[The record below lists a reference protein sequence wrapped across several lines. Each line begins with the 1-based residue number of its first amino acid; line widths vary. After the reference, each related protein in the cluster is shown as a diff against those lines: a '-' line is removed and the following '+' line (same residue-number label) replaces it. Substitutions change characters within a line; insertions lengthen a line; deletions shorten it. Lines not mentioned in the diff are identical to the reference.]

1 MLQEIKDTAMSHRRG
16 DGQTPRRGRL
26 DVTVVLLDD
35 GHASTGIV
43 PVEVFDAAG
52 ALWQALRGEP
62 GEPAFRVRAVS
73 LDGGVVR
80 SPYGIEITPQ
90 GSIDDVARTD
100 VVVVASS
107 GLEIDLKL
115 AANSAILPW
124 LRRQYAQ
131 GALVAGACVG
141 AAYLAEA
148 GLLDGRL
155 ATSHWALCDQLA
167 ARYPKVR
174 WRPDLFVT
182 EDSRLLCSGGVYA
195 AIDVSLYL
203 VEKLCGHEVAVQCAK
218 ALLLPMPRIA
228 QSGYAVTPVA
238 RAHDDASVRAAEAFL
253 QDHLGEAVSAERLAS
268 AAGLGAR
275 TFTRR
280 FKAATGRMPAA
291 YVQALRIAEAKA
303 MLERGEGPLQRVSAS
318 VGYDDL
324 AFFRALF
331 KRETGMT
338 PADYRAQFAPLR
350 IAGEALL
357 AGA

>member
-1 MLQEIKDTAMSHRRG
+1 MLQEIKDTAMSHRAGRG
-16 DGQTPRRGRL
+16 EVRRGRL

-35 GHASTGIV
+35 GHTSTGIV

-52 ALWQALRGEP
+52 ALWQALHREP

-73 LDGGVVR
+73 LDGGPVR
-80 SPYGIEITPQ
+80 SPYGIAITPQ

-115 AANSAILPW
+115 AENSAILPW
-124 LRRQYAQ
+124 LRRQHEQ

-167 ARYPKVR
+167 ARFPKVR

-203 VEKLCGHEVAVQCAK
+203 VDKLCGHEVAVQCAK
-218 ALLLPMPRIA
+218 ALLLPMPRIS
-228 QSGYAVTPVA
+228 QSGYSVTPIA
-238 RAHDDASVRAAEAFL
+238 RGHDDADVRAAEAFL
-253 QDHLGEAVSAERLAS
+253 QAHVAEAVSAERLA
-268 AAGLGAR
+268 AEAGMSPR

-280 FKAATGRMPAA
+280 FKSATGRMPAA

-303 MLERGEGPLQRVSAS
+303 MLERGEGPLQRVSER

-324 AFFRALF
+324 GFFRTLF

-338 PADYRAQFAPLR
+338 PGEYRAQFAPIR
-350 IAGEALL
+350 VAGQPVLS
-357 AGA
+357 GP